1 MLISECPGH
10 EKRGTDLTS
19 ILEEK
24 ALENRRRE
32 DKREGQNVLAHISV
46 IIQNTRH
53 NEQNVVSTGC
63 LKKMYPLANI
73 PITPSILDEGIWT
86 YHR

>member
-19 ILEEK
+19 IPEEK

-32 DKREGQNVLAHISV
+32 DKREGQNILAHISV
-46 IIQNTRH
+46 IIQNIRH
-53 NEQNVVSTGC
+53 NEQNVVSTSD
-63 LKKMYPLANI
+63 N
-73 PITPSILDEGIWT
+73 
-86 YHR
+86 